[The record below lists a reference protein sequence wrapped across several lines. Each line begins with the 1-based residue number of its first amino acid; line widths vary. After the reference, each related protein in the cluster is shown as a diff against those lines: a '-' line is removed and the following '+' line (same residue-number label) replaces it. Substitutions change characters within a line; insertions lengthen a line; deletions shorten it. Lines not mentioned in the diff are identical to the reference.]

1 MRIELTLEDIASTW
15 IKRQSQIEFLRVGSN
30 PDSIIRLSGRPGYQ
44 IGKPIR
50 LVDFI
55 SELSSLSDSDVY
67 EMEIMSHSSCSNA
80 AIRSKTQFE
89 KDQFVSCYIDFNMAG
104 DCSGTFLEFNSLNYI
119 SVKLPRGKIETR
131 KKVAQNIVDGI
142 VGIDRSG
149 NGLAFGKWGD
159 SAGCSGATACEAKWT
174 DVLEASVPNACTGF
188 SLATGKHYKVLYQK
202 TGSILDPQSQV
213 TELFICLFLSEV
225 VYLVNSLMA
234 VLTIYTTT
242 SSRF

>member
-104 DCSGTFLEFNSLNYI
+104 DCSGTFLEFNSLSNNHGIKSRRVKKLLKILLTVLLESIGVVMVLLLANGAIPLAAQVRQHVKQNGQTYSKQVHLMHVLD
-119 SVKLPRGKIETR
+119 SV
-131 KKVAQNIVDGI
+131 
-142 VGIDRSG
+142 
-149 NGLAFGKWGD
+149 
-159 SAGCSGATACEAKWT
+159 
-174 DVLEASVPNACTGF
+174 
-188 SLATGKHYKVLYQK
+188 
-202 TGSILDPQSQV
+202 
-213 TELFICLFLSEV
+213 
-225 VYLVNSLMA
+225 
-234 VLTIYTTT
+234 
-242 SSRF
+242 

>member
-104 DCSGTFLEFNSLNYI
+104 GDCSGTFLEFNSSSNYHGI
-119 SVKLPRGKIETR
+119 KSRRVKKLLKILLTVLLESIGVVMVLLLANGAILLAAQGRQHVKQNGQTCSKQVHLMHVLDSV
-131 KKVAQNIVDGI
+131 
-142 VGIDRSG
+142 
-149 NGLAFGKWGD
+149 
-159 SAGCSGATACEAKWT
+159 
-174 DVLEASVPNACTGF
+174 
-188 SLATGKHYKVLYQK
+188 
-202 TGSILDPQSQV
+202 
-213 TELFICLFLSEV
+213 
-225 VYLVNSLMA
+225 
-234 VLTIYTTT
+234 
-242 SSRF
+242 